1 MAAPLLFLNSG
12 MACFVSGLMLIADM
26 GHNGEK
32 VLGRSKNQLDVP
44 AALGIYNTRF
54 FQNML
59 KKHTS

>member
-1 MAAPLLFLNSG
+1 
-12 MACFVSGLMLIADM
+12 M

-44 AALGIYNTRF
+44 AALGIYNTKF

-59 KKHTS
+59 KKQTS